1 MATRGTILLA
11 EDNSDTRDAI
21 AQVLAVE
28 GYTVVTAIH
37 GRQALEQLQGG
48 LRPFL
53 ILLDLMMPVMD
64 GWEFRRAQLGEPT
77 LASIP
82 VVLISAHDEV
92 ARAGT
97 TLGAAGVVRK
107 PVDIEEML
115 RTVEELC
122 RSNN

>member
-1 MATRGTILLA
+1 MSPRGTILLA

-28 GYTVVTAIH
+28 GYSVVTAVH
-37 GRQALEQLQGG
+37 GKQALEQLQAG
-48 LRPFL
+48 LRPAL

-64 GWEFRRAQLGEPT
+64 GWAFRKAQLGEPD

-92 ARAGT
+92 ARAGDA
-97 TLGAAGVVRK
+97 LRVAGVVRK

-115 RTVEELC
+115 RTVEALC
-122 RSNN
+122 LRTN